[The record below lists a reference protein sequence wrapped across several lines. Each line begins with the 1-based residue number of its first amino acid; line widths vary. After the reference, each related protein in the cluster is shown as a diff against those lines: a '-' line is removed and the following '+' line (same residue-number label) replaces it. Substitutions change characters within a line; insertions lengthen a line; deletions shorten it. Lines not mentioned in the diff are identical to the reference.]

1 MMQLSLFQDAT
12 PSPVVLP
19 VAEAD
24 TTMRGRAPAALSGED
39 LATLSD
45 ALSQLAATTDADT
58 HAELTERIAAVLLPY
73 AEAMAKLAAPSWPDA
88 AWEAGDI
95 AQELLME
102 VLAALPWAPVPATP
116 TGVRLFVSW
125 LSTTCLAALTDR
137 LRAAKALARRAK
149 AVERPTSGPVLVV
162 ESDEEGTL
170 RLYAPGGAAPE
181 DALPSVLARLTS
193 AEAALLQARASG
205 EPWPAI
211 ARRLRCSVRTAQRR
225 YDQALTAARRAAD
238 AVADHGTPALRHPT
252 LAGVAAYRAAA

>member
-1 MMQLSLFQDAT
+1 MMQLSLFQEAT
-12 PSPVVLP
+12 PSPVVLS

-24 TTMRGRAPAALSGED
+24 SAMKGRAPAALSGQD
-39 LATLSD
+39 LATVSD

-73 AEAMAKLAAPSWPDA
+73 AEAMATLAVPSWPDA
-88 AWEAGDI
+88 AWEAGDVT
-95 AQELLME
+95 QELLME

-116 TGVRLFVSW
+116 TGVRLFVGW
-125 LSTTCLAALTDR
+125 LSTTCLAALSDR
-137 LRAAKALARRAK
+137 LRAAKTLARRLK
-149 AVERPTSGPVLVV
+149 AVQRPTSGPVLVV

-170 RLYAPGGAAPE
+170 RLYTPGGAAPK

-211 ARRLRCSVRTAQRR
+211 ARRLRCSVRTARRR
-225 YDQALTAARRAAD
+225 YDHALTAARRAAA
-238 AVADHGTPALRHPT
+238 AVAKRGTPAPWHPM
-252 LAGVAAYRAAA
+252 LAGVAAHRVAA

>member
-1 MMQLSLFQDAT
+1 MMQLSLFQEAT
-12 PSPVVLP
+12 PSPVELSVS
-19 VAEAD
+19 VAD
-24 TTMRGRAPAALSGED
+24 TAIAEHAPGTLSRQD
-39 LATLSD
+39 LATMGD
-45 ALSQLAATTDADT
+45 ALSLLAATTDADT

-73 AEAMAKLAAPSWPDA
+73 AEALATLAIPSWPDA
-88 AWEAGDI
+88 AWEAGDV

-116 TGVRLFVSW
+116 TGVRLFVGW
-125 LSTTCLAALTDR
+125 LSTTCLAALNDR

-149 AVERPTSGPVLVV
+149 AIERPTSGPVLVV
-162 ESDEEGTL
+162 ELDEEGTL

-193 AEAALLQARASG
+193 AEASLLQARACG

-211 ARRLRCSVRTAQRR
+211 ARRLRCSVSTARRR
-225 YDQALTAARRAAD
+225 YDHALTAARRAAY
-238 AVADHGTPALRHPT
+238 AVAEHGTPAPWRPM